1 MLWFFYLRCGISICV
16 VVFFVALPLWATVIH
31 QTSRAKNISYQPL
44 LIQNRFAAYSL
55 TQFFS
60 KLVFWT
66 VLQMALTLLQLLLQ
80 LAQDFMIVTSEIV
93 CSAQ

>member
-1 MLWFFYLRCGISICV
+1 MVFFICV
-16 VVFFVALPLWATVIH
+16 VVFVFVFVFVFA
-31 QTSRAKNISYQPL
+31 QNISYQPL
-44 LIQNRFAAYSL
+44 LIQNRFAAYLL

-60 KLVFWT
+60 KRVFWT